1 MFFYDTTHLESKRNH
16 LLALFFAIALHVLIL
31 VAQGIRANSFNI
43 EKQTIKVSLVA
54 KSSLAL
60 NNENFF
66 HSKNNLQE
74 NKNNLTKLKSTSKST
89 SGKTADNAIAQN
101 SADII
106 PVFDAKHLN
115 NPSPTYP
122 EMARQ
127 RGIEGDVL
135 LKVLV
140 SSQGKALRVEIIKS
154 SGSQMLD
161 FSAQDTIK
169 NWRFIPASLDNQA
182 VEASVIVPISFKII

>member
-1 MFFYDTTHLESKRNH
+1 M
-16 LLALFFAIALHVLIL
+16 ALFFAITLHISVL
-31 VAQGIRANSFNI
+31 VTQGIRANSLNI

-60 NNENFF
+60 NNENYF

-74 NKNNLTKLKSTSKST
+74 NKNNLTKPKSTSKST

-106 PVFDAKHLN
+106 PVFDAKYLN
-115 NPSPTYP
+115 NPSPNYP

-127 RGIEGDVL
+127 RGIEGEVL

-140 SSQGKALRVEIIKS
+140 SSQGKALKVEIIKS

-169 NWRFIPASLDNQA
+169 NWRFIPASLDNKA
-182 VEASVIVPISFKII
+182 VEAYVIVPISFKII